1 MEPVLSVVIVSWNT
15 RALLQRCLETVQAE
29 ESRASAGRFEIIVVD
44 NASGDGTAAMIREA
58 FPDVAVLE
66 NRANVGFAAANNQ
79 GIQRATGPL
88 ILLLNP
94 DTEVFAGSLQTMI
107 RSMQSS
113 DRVGAAG
120 ACLVNPD
127 GSLQPSAS
135 PQPTLG
141 REIWRLFHLDQL
153 HPLASYPLRDWDSQR
168 PHEVEVAQGAALMLR
183 RAALEEVGTLDED
196 YFMYTEEV
204 DLCARLRKGG
214 WKILWLPNA
223 RVLHWGGQSTRQ
235 VRAEMFLRLY
245 ESKILFFRK
254 HYGPAAALAYKAVL
268 ALAAIPRVVLSPL
281 ARRAPSLGR
290 AEWDEV
296 SPNYL
301 QLLKALPSL

>member
-1 MEPVLSVVIVSWNT
+1 MEPVLSVVIVNWNT
-15 RALLQRCLETVQAE
+15 RALLHRCLETVRAE
-29 ESRASAGRFEIIVVD
+29 ESRAAEGRFEIIVVD
-44 NASGDGTAAMIREA
+44 NASSDGTAAMIRDG
-58 FPDVAVLE
+58 FPDVTVVE

-79 GIQRATGPL
+79 GIRRATGEL

-94 DTEVFAGSLQTMI
+94 DTEIFAGSLQTMV
-107 RSMQSS
+107 RTMRASEG
-113 DRVGAAG
+113 VGAAG

-127 GSLQPSAS
+127 GSLQASAS

-141 REIWRLFHLDQL
+141 REIWRLFHLDRL
-153 HPLASYPLRDWDSQR
+153 HPLASYPLAAWDAQR
-168 PHEVEVAQGAALMLR
+168 PHKVEVAQGAALILR
-183 RAALEEVGTLDED
+183 RAALEEVGVLDED

-204 DLCARLRKGG
+204 DLCSRLRKAG
-214 WKILWLPNA
+214 WQILWLPNA

-235 VRAEMFLRLY
+235 VKAEMFLRLY

-268 ALAAIPRVVLSPL
+268 ALAAIPRIVLSPM
-281 ARRAPSLGR
+281 ARRTPSLGT
-290 AEWDEV
+290 ADGDEV

-301 QLLKALPSL
+301 HLLKALPGL